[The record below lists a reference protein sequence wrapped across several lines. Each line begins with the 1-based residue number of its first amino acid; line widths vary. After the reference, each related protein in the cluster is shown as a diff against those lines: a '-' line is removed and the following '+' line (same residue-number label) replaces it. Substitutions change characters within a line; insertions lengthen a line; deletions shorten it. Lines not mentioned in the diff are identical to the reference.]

1 MFDALLG
8 ITFGDNLKWKSQIY
22 DKGGVIPSLNQR
34 LFMIKRLKNSLNQE
48 GLKKIEYIIF
58 NSEREVMHYKSN
70 SYI

>member
-1 MFDALLG
+1 MSDALLG
-8 ITFGDNLKWKSQIY
+8 ITIGDNLKWTSQIH

-34 LFMIKRLKNSLNQE
+34 LFMIKKLKNSLNQE